1 MKAIVSDRYGRA
13 DSLTVREVAIPSLE
27 RNQVLVK
34 VHASSINFGN
44 LVLLTGKPLPARLA
58 FGLLKPKYRIPGGD
72 VAGIVEAVGENVT
85 GFQIGDEVFGD
96 LSTSGW
102 GAFAEYA
109 AANETSLALKPS
121 NLTFAEAAAV
131 PMAGATALQAI
142 RDSGEL
148 AAGMKV
154 LLHGA
159 SGGVGTFAIQIA
171 KVYGAEVTTVVST
184 RNTEMA
190 RTLGADHVIDYQ
202 KETIEK
208 HDQTYDVIFGV
219 NGAQPL
225 STYSRLLKENGQF
238 IHVGGESSQMY
249 QTLLKGS
256 WLSMVGKKKY
266 STFMHRT
273 KQEDLFFL
281 KELIETEKIRP
292 IIDREYS
299 LQEVPKAIQYFEKGR
314 SQGKVIISVLN
325 E

>member
-1 MKAIVSDRYGRA
+1 MKAIVSEKYGQA
-13 DSLTVREVAIPSLE
+13 DSLIVREVAIPSLE

-85 GFQIGDEVFGD
+85 RFQIGDEVFGD
-96 LSTSGW
+96 LSSSGW

-109 AANETSLALKPS
+109 AANDTSLALKPS

-142 RDSGEL
+142 RDSGKL

-171 KVYGAEVTTVVST
+171 KVYGAEVTAVVST

-190 RTLGADHVIDYQ
+190 RALGADHVIDYQ

-208 HDQTYDVIFGV
+208 QDQTYDVIFGV

-266 STFMHRT
+266 STFLHRT
-273 KQEDLFFL
+273 KQEDLLFL
-281 KELIETEKIRP
+281 KEQIEAGKIRP

-314 SQGKVIISVLN
+314 SQGKVIISVFN
-325 E
+325 

>member
-1 MKAIVSDRYGRA
+1 MKAIISERYGQA
-13 DSLTVREVAIPSLE
+13 DSLTLREVVIPSLD

-58 FGLLKPKYRIPGGD
+58 FGLLKPKYSIPGGD

-102 GAFAEYA
+102 GAFAQYT

-142 RDSGEL
+142 RDSGKL

-171 KVYGAEVTTVVST
+171 KVYGAEVTAVVST

-190 RTLGADHVIDYQ
+190 RALGADHVLDYQ
-202 KETIEK
+202 KENLEN
-208 HDQTYDVIFGV
+208 HEQTYDVIFGV

-225 STYSRLLKENGQF
+225 SVYNRLLKENGQF

-266 STFMHRT
+266 STFLHRT
-273 KQEDLFFL
+273 KQEDLLFL
-281 KELIETEKIRP
+281 KEQIEAGKIRP

-314 SQGKVIISVLN
+314 SQGKVIISVFN
-325 E
+325 

>member
-1 MKAIVSDRYGRA
+1 MKAIVSERYGQA
-13 DSLTVREVAIPSLE
+13 DSLTLREVAIPSHD

-44 LVLLTGKPLPARLA
+44 LVLLKGKPLPARLA
-58 FGLLKPKYRIPGGD
+58 FGFLKPKFPIPGGD

-96 LSTSGW
+96 LSSSGW

-142 RDSGEL
+142 RDSGKV

-159 SGGVGTFAIQIA
+159 SGGVGTYAIQIA
-171 KVYGAEVTTVVST
+171 KMYGAEVTAVVST

-190 RTLGADHVIDYQ
+190 RALGADHVIDYQ
-202 KETIEK
+202 KETIENLE
-208 HDQTYDVIFGV
+208 QTYDVIFGV
-219 NGAQPL
+219 NGAQPF
-225 STYSRLLKENGQF
+225 SIYSRLLKENGQF
-238 IHVGGESSQMY
+238 FHVGGESSQMY

-281 KELIETEKIRP
+281 KEKIEAGKIRP
-292 IIDREYS
+292 TIDRAYS
-299 LQEVPKAIQYFEKGR
+299 LQEVSKAIQYFEKGR
-314 SQGKVIISVLN
+314 SQGKVIISV
-325 E
+325 